1 MSPTEDFIDR
11 VLGAPRLMTRSEVAD
26 AAGMPLEDARQYWRA
41 MGFADVGDSRAFTE
55 RDLEAL
61 KVVHRLVSTGVL
73 KRSEAMEVVRSLGQ
87 NTSRMAEW
95 QTGTLARLLA
105 SQREIPDD
113 TAMREEHVAKVAE
126 LTAALLP
133 SLEEMLVYAWRRQLA
148 AAIQRNFD
156 TAGSED
162 ATDAGLQCV
171 GFADLVG
178 FTRLSRRLPDQRLA
192 DLVTSFEA
200 DSADVVAATG
210 ARLIKTLGDEVMFVA
225 EDPQHAVETA
235 FGLHDAHGQGED
247 CAATAGGPVVR
258 RCGDADGRCLRQH
271 GEPGQPADCAG
282 PAWQHAHRRR
292 VCQRVAG
299 QPGLRGPGV
308 ASASTSRARVGACVV
323 GATRSLVSDR
333 PKPTE
338 TLPLGSP

>member
-247 CAATAGGPVVR
+247 VPQLRVGLSFGDVVTRMGDVYGSTVNLASRLTALARPGSTLTDDACAKELLGNPDYVVR
-258 RCGDADGRCLRQH
+258 ALR
-271 GEPGQPADCAG
+271 PRA
-282 PAWQHAHRRR
+282 
-292 VCQRVAG
+292 
-299 QPGLRGPGV
+299 LRGLGLV
-308 ASASTSRARVGACVV
+308 RAWSVQRAR
-323 GATRSLVSDR
+323 
-333 PKPTE
+333 
-338 TLPLGSP
+338 